1 MTGVNKSNEE
11 QFLKQHKIN
20 TQADAKIFKNFK
32 NNLNESDYFNSLVE
46 IEESLNQLSTANLM
60 EIRSMA

>member
-11 QFLKQHKIN
+11 QFLKQHQIN